1 MVAETVVEQVVQALG
16 RGDTIAAVARAY
28 GLDRK
33 TVRTWGRRGGY
44 EARAARPIV
53 SRLDPYRAWL
63 GPAEVGYN
71 AVVLHRELTEQ
82 GFVGSVIIVRRAV
95 AALRQAAGPC
105 VASVRFETPPGE
117 QAQVDFSQVRVWI
130 ADAAVAAQVFV
141 MTLGYSRRCY
151 AVAFPRQR
159 LREWLAGH
167 EQAFQHFG
175 GVTDRVVVDKPRR
188 WCSRIRAR
196 RFAGIRPTPT
206 LPATTAFAPGRAP
219 RIARRRKAKCNRG

>member
-63 GPAEVGYN
+63 GQRAPEVGYN

-95 AALRQAAGPC
+95 AALRQAAVPR

-130 ADAAVAAQVFV
+130 ADAPGRGASLRDDVRLFAPLLRRGLSPPAVA
-141 MTLGYSRRCY
+141 R
-151 AVAFPRQR
+151 VA
-159 LREWLAGH
+159 
-167 EQAFQHFG
+167 G
-175 GVTDRVVVDKPRR
+175 GP
-188 WCSRIRAR
+188 
-196 RFAGIRPTPT
+196 
-206 LPATTAFAPGRAP
+206 
-219 RIARRRKAKCNRG
+219 